1 MISNSRLRHDS
12 PIPAIA
18 PIHTF
23 LIRRDRILTVV
34 WHFKGNTISSPSATA
49 ITAAAAT
56 RKFDTDTHFYLKP
69 TYLTAGS
76 SIDESKME
84 WEQ

>member
-1 MISNSRLRHDS
+1 
-12 PIPAIA
+12 
-18 PIHTF
+18 
-23 LIRRDRILTVV
+23 V

-76 SIDESKME
+76 SIEESKME